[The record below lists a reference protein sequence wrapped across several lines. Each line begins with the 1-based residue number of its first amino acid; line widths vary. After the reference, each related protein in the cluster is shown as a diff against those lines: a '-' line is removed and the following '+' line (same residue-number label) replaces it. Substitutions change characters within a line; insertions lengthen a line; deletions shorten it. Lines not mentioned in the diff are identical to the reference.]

1 MEIKSELLQADMDY
15 VQGNSLKC
23 RLFIH
28 SESHLSRMAVV
39 DEENKLRVVQEKTT
53 EDFLK
58 DETGVL
64 NLRFAKTCVVVN
76 ARHVK
81 LLPEELYNDA
91 ELAKTGFYKQDLIAA
106 VHTSR
111 IGKQQIVAEF
121 QVVENENFWLSV
133 LKDAELIPSFAVV
146 INHLSSLVR
155 FKTVIGIQFHD
166 NYMEISLFQDNHL
179 ILYNQFPAAT
189 ADEFNFF
196 LLTLFKKFDLTPALI
211 QFFLWG
217 SIVEHDDYYA
227 RIAKYSSN
235 ISFSDS
241 SILIEAIACV

>member
-1 MEIKSELLQADMDY
+1 MEIKSELLQADMGY
-15 VQGNSLKC
+15 VQENSLKC

-58 DETGVL
+58 DQTGVL
-64 NLRFAKTCVVVN
+64 NLRFAKTFVVVN
-76 ARHVK
+76 ARLVK
-81 LLPEELYNDA
+81 LLPEELYSEA
-91 ELAKTGFYKQDLIAA
+91 ALATTGFYSQDPLS
-106 VHTSR
+106 VYTSR
-111 IGKQQIVAEF
+111 IEKQQIVAKF
-121 QVVENENFWLSV
+121 QVEESENFWLSV

-146 INHLSSLVR
+146 INHLSNLVR
-155 FKTVIGIQFHD
+155 FKTVIGIQFHEG
-166 NYMEISLFQDNHL
+166 YAELSLFQDNHL
-179 ILYNQFPAAT
+179 ILYNQYPAAT

-196 LLTLFKKFDLTPALI
+196 LLTLFKKFELTPALI

-217 SIVEHDDYYA
+217 KIVEHDDYYS

-241 SILIEAIACV
+241 SILIEATACV